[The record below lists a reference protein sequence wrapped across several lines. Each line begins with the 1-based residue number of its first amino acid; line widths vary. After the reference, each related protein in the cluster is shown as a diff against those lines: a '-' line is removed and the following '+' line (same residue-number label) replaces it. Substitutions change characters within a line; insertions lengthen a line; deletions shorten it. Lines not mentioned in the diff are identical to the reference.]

1 MQGLIRFISYDPAV
15 VARGNV
21 EEIAGIHLD
30 NPAIRHRC
38 DGLPCDDHANVFD
51 IAVDESYGSS
61 YISRPLPPWSVYGA
75 ADHHATEANQV
86 ESSFW
91 EGPYFVRLVEALQDH
106 VMHAAIPLTAETT
119 CKGKTRLV

>member
-1 MQGLIRFISYDPAV
+1 M
-15 VARGNV
+15 

-61 YISRPLPPWSVYGA
+61 YISRPLPPWPVYGA
-75 ADHHATEANQV
+75 TDHHATEANQV
-86 ESSFW
+86 ELPFGRSILRPARRSASR
-91 EGPYFVRLVEALQDH
+91 PR
-106 VMHAAIPLTAETT
+106 
-119 CKGKTRLV
+119 